1 MLIATDI
8 FNSCFIN
15 GNASYVY
22 MDVDKSKG
30 HWKALFGSAFFRYI
44 QFQAAR
50 LGTEYP
56 QINNK
61 IIVSQPRITNN
72 WFDFLKIVYI
82 IA

>member
-1 MLIATDI
+1 MATHQTHTRVQI
-8 FNSCFIN
+8 HM
-15 GNASYVY
+15 YVNNIY

-72 WFDFLKIVYI
+72 WFDFF
-82 IA
+82 